1 MHAPAV
7 SRSNQPVLVLCPE
20 LFAAEGGIARMSRV
34 YLEALAALSPA
45 GLRLV
50 VLNDRVLPAASLAR
64 HLPSR
69 VPAVSVACGRSKAR
83 FIAAALAGASRCRRV
98 LATHVH
104 LLPVLSLARLLR
116 PGLAWDV
123 VLHGVEAWSPPPPA
137 ASRALRRARRVYC
150 VSQYTRDVVA
160 AREPGLADRL
170 RVLPNAID
178 PGLAEALGR
187 ISPSSA
193 EPGRILAVSRLAPHD
208 HAKGVDHLVQAL
220 AAIRESVPSATLHI
234 VGEGADRARLESL
247 AAASPARAA
256 ITFHGALDEAALC
269 DQFARCGLFALPSN
283 KEGFGLVY
291 AEALQA
297 GRPCLA
303 ARAGGSPEVVGEEGG
318 VLVPYG
324 DVRAISRACVHAL
337 QSDWPTETLRRRA
350 ALFGVAEFNRNFRS
364 FWLEP

>member
-1 MHAPAV
+1 
-7 SRSNQPVLVLCPE
+7 
-20 LFAAEGGIARMSRV
+20 MSRI

-45 GLRLV
+45 ELRLV
-50 VLNDRVLPAASLAR
+50 VLNDRTIPAASLAR
-64 HLPSR
+64 HLPAGA
-69 VPAVSVACGRSKAR
+69 PAVSVACGRSKAR
-83 FIAAALAGASRCRRV
+83 FVAATLIGTSRCRRV

-123 VLHGVEAWSPPPPA
+123 VLHGVEAWAPPPPA
-137 ASRALRRARRVYC
+137 SARALRRARKVYC

-187 ISPSSA
+187 ISPAGA

-208 HAKGVDHLVQAL
+208 HAKGIDHLIQAL
-220 AAIRESVPSATLHI
+220 AEIRASVPSVTLHI
-234 VGEGADRARLESL
+234 VGDGADRPRLEAL

-256 ITFHGALDEAALC
+256 ITFHGSLGESALC
-269 DQFARCGLFALPSN
+269 DQFARCRLFALPSN

-324 DVRAISRACVHAL
+324 DVRAISQACVRAL
-337 QSDWPTETLRRRA
+337 QSDWPAETLRRRA
-350 ALFGVAEFNRNFRS
+350 ACFGVTEFNRNFRS
-364 FWLEP
+364 IWLEP